1 MSLTTARVQCKAD
14 DIRNKHFI
22 TYSMIIITRARVAA
36 GGLVRISTNVASL
49 PRTKDAQ
56 KKSSRL
62 YVKETNCPIIR
73 GKLSGTIDEA
83 NRKIN
88 NL

>member
-1 MSLTTARVQCKAD
+1 MRV
-14 DIRNKHFI
+14 R
-22 TYSMIIITRARVAA
+22 A

-56 KKSSRL
+56 KKTSRL
-62 YVKETNCPIIR
+62 EVKETNCR
-73 GKLSGTIDEA
+73 LSLNSGKLSGTIDEA